1 MIRGTIKR
9 NMYKKKL
16 TKIEIADYDLFLFLV
31 GLLRRVEKKRPEYLE
46 VVEVNENNQTI
57 LFLSS
62 SYFGARYH
70 AF

>member
-1 MIRGTIKR
+1 
-9 NMYKKKL
+9 MYKKKL

-31 GLLRRVEKKRPEYLE
+31 GLLRRVEEKRPEYLE

-57 LFLSS
+57 LFLSN
-62 SYFGARYH
+62 SYFDARYH